1 MKILLWSVLPLVSYL
16 YILTLHVL
24 YWDTYKIPSRF
35 IPQWWREY
43 DIRGGKLR
51 NPDREVEPSSQSY
64 SDLLNGL
71 YTAIYDRVDS
81 RGLYKRG
88 KEVRTLPESLS
99 RVSLYFKYWSLWLFR
114 ELVCAIILTPL
125 MAVYVT
131 GTICYTVNEV
141 QFHKARESAY
151 NQVLEPL
158 LRTWSKK

>member
-1 MKILLWSVLPLVSYL
+1 
-16 YILTLHVL
+16 
-24 YWDTYKIPSRF
+24 
-35 IPQWWREY
+35 
-43 DIRGGKLR
+43 LR